1 MALNGGSRHRN
12 MMPAIEVEVDRRR
25 TSPEGSRNHFLDANQ
40 HYTVGSAV
48 RAVHLVSPVFAT
60 FDRHSPACFC
70 ASATC
75 VAGYSIEL
83 DSGTLIDIA

>member
-1 MALNGGSRHRN
+1 ML
-12 MMPAIEVEVDRRR
+12 PAIEVEADRQR
-25 TSPEGSRNHFLDANQ
+25 TSPEGSRNHFERQ
-40 HYTVGSAV
+40 SGYTVGSAA
-48 RAVHLVSPVFAT
+48 RAVHLVSAVFAT
-60 FDRHSPACFC
+60 FGRHSPACSC